1 MTAQYRGT
9 GVATAPPR
17 GLADDTPKTA
27 CQSLRRPFRGD
38 ETGRSL
44 LELVFMMAL
53 GALVSSAGLGAFR
66 HQRAERAGR
75 EAARLLM
82 HELQAVA
89 YDARLSATDMAVV
102 LEQPQPG
109 HATLQVLRDGNGN
122 GVKVAEVAAGID
134 RPVGAARLAFA
145 EGTARLA
152 IARPVPTTDHAGTL
166 AAGSAPIRFGIAPY
180 ISFSPRR
187 TGSSG
192 SVYISGPEGA
202 QYAIRVLGSTGR
214 LRLLCL
220 NERAFLWEGC

>member
-1 MTAQYRGT
+1 MSPQHRET
-9 GVATAPPR
+9 GVATPPPR
-17 GLADDTPKTA
+17 GIADASPISTCRTHGTP
-27 CQSLRRPFRGD
+27 LRVD

-44 LELVFMMAL
+44 LELLLMVAL
-53 GALVSSAGLGAFR
+53 AALVSSAGLGALR
-66 HQRAERAGR
+66 HQRTERAGR

-102 LEQPQPG
+102 LEQPETG
-109 HATLQVLRDGNGN
+109 HATLQVLTDGNGN
-122 GVKVAEVAAGID
+122 GVKVADVAAGID

-152 IARPVPTTDHAGTL
+152 IARQVPTTDHGGMLT
-166 AAGSAPIRFGIAPY
+166 AGSAPVRFGIAPY
-180 ISFSPRR
+180 ISFSPRG

-192 SVYISGPEGA
+192 SIHISGPDGA
-202 QYAIRVLGSTGR
+202 PYAIRVLGSTGR

-220 NERAFLWEGC
+220 NDQAFRWEGC

>member
-1 MTAQYRGT
+1 MLG
-9 GVATAPPR
+9 APCR
-17 GLADDTPKTA
+17 AGEA
-27 CQSLRRPFRGD
+27 
-38 ETGRSL
+38 GRSL
-44 LELVFMMAL
+44 LELVFMVAL
-53 GALVSSAGLGAFR
+53 AALVSSAGLGALR

-102 LEQPQPG
+102 LEQPDTG
-109 HATLQVLRDGNGN
+109 HATFQVLTDGNGN
-122 GVKVAEVAAGID
+122 GVKVADVAAGID

-152 IARPVPTTDHAGTL
+152 IARPVPTTDHSGTL
-166 AAGSAPIRFGIAPY
+166 AAGSAPVRFGIAPY

-192 SVYISGPEGA
+192 SIHIRGPEGS

-220 NERAFLWEGC
+220 NATAFLWEGC